1 MLSPNFLAGAIII
14 LTGFTIATIGWKI
27 HSAMIALSGFVI
39 GVIIGN
45 RIVVGLGFFTDLVLI
60 GGLSII
66 TGLLAAIIFVVYE
79 KTAIGVT
86 SGLIG
91 AAISSDFT
99 STRTLVGW
107 EYGFPMLETKYNYIP
122 IIVAFLIS
130 TYVGLRFYRLGY
142 IILST
147 GIGAILIATG
157 GTVSRLWA
165 IDRIGWPMLLSLFLG
180 AIIQLAQEG
189 TKREIILMEQ
199 EMKYCSSCKKSHPK
213 DYLVCPDCGTPL
225 IKSVHEKKVTSV

>member
-1 MLSPNFLAGAIII
+1 MLSPNFLAGGVVI
-14 LTGFTIATIGWKI
+14 LIGFTIATLGWKI
-27 HSAMIALSGFVI
+27 HSVMMALSGFVV

-45 RIVVGLGFFTDLVLI
+45 RIVVDSGFFTDIVLI
-60 GGLSII
+60 GSLSILS
-66 TGLLAAIIFVVYE
+66 GLIAAIIFNVYE

-91 AAISSDFT
+91 AAISSDLT

-107 EYGFPMLETKYNYIP
+107 EYGFPMLVIKYNYIP
-122 IIVAFLIS
+122 IIVVFLIS
-130 TYVGLRFYRLGY
+130 SYIGLRFYRLGY

-157 GTVSRLWA
+157 GTVARLWS

-180 AIIQLAQEG
+180 TIIQLAQEG
-189 TKREIILMEQ
+189 TKREIILQKQ

-225 IKSVHEKKVTSV
+225 IKSAHEKS